1 MSVISQKICLL
12 GDFSVGKTSL
22 VRRFIEGK
30 FSDLYQSTVGVKISR
45 KMMRVSNAPDREV
58 QLLIWDIEGQT
69 RFKAIAPDYLRGA
82 KGAIIVADL
91 NRPSTI
97 DSIFNHINLFNQVNP
112 KGLSIVALN
121 KSDLTPQ
128 DRLAKISR
136 VYQFDSNPQVISTYI
151 TSAKQGNAVDDIFQQ
166 LTDRIIVESRE

>member
-22 VRRFIEGK
+22 VRRFIEGE
-30 FSDLYQSTVGVKISR
+30 FSDIYQSTVGVKISR
-45 KMMRVSNAPDREV
+45 KMMTLSNASERQI
-58 QLLIWDIEGQT
+58 QLLVWDIEGQT

-97 DSIFNHINLFNQVNP
+97 DSIFNHVNLFNQVNP
-112 KGLSIVALN
+112 NGLSIIALN
-121 KSDLTPQ
+121 KSDLSPPE
-128 DRLAKISR
+128 RLTKIKR
-136 VYQFDSNPQVISTYI
+136 VYQFDSNPQILATHV
-151 TSAKQGNAVDDIFQQ
+151 TSAKSGNSVNDIFQQ
-166 LTDRIIVESRE
+166 LTDRIVLGNRE